1 MDYFELAENLVFG
14 SQPGRKDL
22 EHLADN
28 GIKTLVNL
36 RFADEEEPE
45 LLPDAEREAAQELG
59 MNFVNIPVNA
69 ANMNDALSG
78 QIHEAL
84 REARKDG
91 PVYVH

>member
-1 MDYFELAENLVFG
+1 MDYIELAENLVFG

-22 EHLADN
+22 EHLADK

-45 LLPDAEREAAQELG
+45 LPPDAEREAARELG
-59 MNFVNIPVNA
+59 MDFVNIPVNA
-69 ANMNDALSG
+69 ANVNDELAG
-78 QIHEAL
+78 EVHEAL
-84 REARKDG
+84 REAKKDG

>member
-1 MDYFELAENLVFG
+1 MEYIELAENLVFG

-22 EHLADN
+22 KHLADK

-45 LLPDAEREAAQELG
+45 LPPDVEREAAQELG
-59 MNFVNIPVNA
+59 MDFVNIPVSA
-69 ANMNDALSG
+69 ATMNDALSG

-84 REARKDG
+84 REAKKDG
-91 PVYVH
+91 LVYVH

>member
-1 MDYFELAENLVFG
+1 MDYIELAENLVFG

-22 EHLADN
+22 EHLADK

-45 LLPDAEREAAQELG
+45 LPPDAEREAARELG
-59 MNFVNIPVNA
+59 MDFVNIPVNA
-69 ANMNDALSG
+69 ATMNDVLSRK
-78 QIHEAL
+78 IHEAL
-84 REARKDG
+84 REAKKDG

>member
-1 MDYFELAENLVFG
+1 MEYFELAENLVFG
-14 SQPGRKDL
+14 RQPGRKDM
-22 EHLADN
+22 ESLAGK
-28 GIKTLVNL
+28 GIRTLINL
-36 RFADEEEPE
+36 RFADEEESE
-45 LLPDAEREAAQELG
+45 LPPDAEREAAQELG

-69 ANMNDALSG
+69 ATMNDALSG

>member
-1 MDYFELAENLVFG
+1 MEYFDLAENLVFG
-14 SQPGRKDL
+14 SQPGRKDM
-22 EHLADN
+22 ESLADK

-45 LLPDAEREAAQELG
+45 LPPESEREAAQELG

-69 ANMNDALSG
+69 ANISDELSAE
-78 QIHEAL
+78 IHQKL
-84 REARKDG
+84 GEARKDG

>member
-1 MDYFELAENLVFG
+1 MAENLVFG

-22 EHLADN
+22 KHLADK

-45 LLPDAEREAAQELG
+45 LPPDVEREAAQELG
-59 MNFVNIPVNA
+59 MDFVNIPVSA
-69 ANMNDALSG
+69 ATMNDALSG

-84 REARKDG
+84 REAKKDG
-91 PVYVH
+91 LVYVH

>member
-14 SQPGRKDL
+14 SQPGRKDM
-22 EHLADN
+22 ESLAN
-28 GIKTLVNL
+28 KGIKTLVNL

-45 LLPDAEREAAQELG
+45 LPPDAEREAARELG
-59 MNFVNIPVNA
+59 MDFVNIPVNA
-69 ANMNDALSG
+69 ATMNDALSG

>member
-14 SQPGRKDL
+14 SQPGRKDM
-22 EHLADN
+22 EHLADK
-28 GIKTLVNL
+28 GINTMVNL

-45 LLPDAEREAAQELG
+45 LTPEAERKAAQDLG

-69 ANMNDALSG
+69 STMNDALAG
-78 QIHEAL
+78 KIHEAL